1 MTHDPQYAG
10 CPPDMGLI
18 ESFLKYY
25 IKRYGQQVLSQWR
38 FEYSMPFQEPGMAA
52 FSPGEYALFCE
63 KLENLIHRLI
73 PHASFGCFFGSPMLP
88 WDFVESMVEELSRRH
103 MNLNYI
109 SLHLYPYEPP
119 KDAGRH
125 HLILSTDPD
134 FFLNYIRKFRKI
146 YANYFL
152 EPLPIYVTYLQNETA
167 PCPWTNDSA
176 FMAPFLFKTY
186 TELYR
191 DVANI
196 AYSAFS
202 DIIYKNNSDNPYF
215 SGGNGIITFHGIK
228 KPSYFALFMLSKT
241 PDRIFYHHKNAFITS
256 MDENTCQILMYN
268 YVHYTAA
275 HCLNSQEQYPVYQ
288 IYEKLQSGNIIEFS
302 FDFSQW
308 PEGSYRIQKFIL
320 GPKHGSVLDE
330 FIRLGIHDDMLPI
343 ELDYLDRKAGMDISV
358 EYIHVDRGT
367 RLTARLA
374 PLEICVYVV
383 YPIL

>member
-1 MTHDPQYAG
+1 
-10 CPPDMGLI
+10 
-18 ESFLKYY
+18 
-25 IKRYGQQVLSQWR
+25 
-38 FEYSMPFQEPGMAA
+38 
-52 FSPGEYALFCE
+52 
-63 KLENLIHRLI
+63 
-73 PHASFGCFFGSPMLP
+73 
-88 WDFVESMVEELSRRH
+88 

-202 DIIYKNNSDNPYF
+202 DIIYKITAIILIFPEEMVLLLSTASKNLHILPYSCCPKRQTGSF
-215 SGGNGIITFHGIK
+215 TITRTLLLLPWTKIHARYLCTTM
-228 KPSYFALFMLSKT
+228 S
-241 PDRIFYHHKNAFITS
+241 ITR
-256 MDENTCQILMYN
+256 QP
-268 YVHYTAA
+268 TA
-275 HCLNSQEQYPVYQ
+275 
-288 IYEKLQSGNIIEFS
+288 
-302 FDFSQW
+302 
-308 PEGSYRIQKFIL
+308 
-320 GPKHGSVLDE
+320 
-330 FIRLGIHDDMLPI
+330 
-343 ELDYLDRKAGMDISV
+343 
-358 EYIHVDRGT
+358 
-367 RLTARLA
+367 
-374 PLEICVYVV
+374 
-383 YPIL
+383 